1 MAYKPGHIFKKRK
14 GLPKEEEIQ
23 EAGKLIAALSGG
35 SIPPSVD
42 DLIFVVPS
50 QAREHKTLGIFRE
63 EKVEAM
69 HNIVNALSRRPAR
82 GGLTLRQVSCVRY

>member
-1 MAYKPGHIFKKRK
+1 MSRHIFMKRD
-14 GLPKEEEIQ
+14 GFLKEEEIQ

-42 DLIFVVPS
+42 DLNFVVAA

-63 EKVEAM
+63 EKLEAM
-69 HNIVNALSRRPAR
+69 RQIVNVLLRRPAR
-82 GGLTLRQVSCVRY
+82 GGLTLRQVSGVRY